1 MELTIVKRGDS
12 KKEEDSAESMSKDK
26 ELADESSLA
35 KRTVKRAN
43 PKDLL
48 LLHSKQSKS
57 GESCIQKSFSR
68 RIHGLD
74 TRIPKH
80 IICLDEKY
88 LRRCLQSI
96 YVTASK
102 AGSYNSHDNLCSSK
116 KGVFSD
122 GSSIRTTYASS
133 LADFLT
139 ECPLDCRMGNES
151 RTIKN
156 ILDSPLFPQSGD
168 MDGDINFGI
177 AKLVDA
183 KKSLGYSFMSSTS
196 LLSASSEQKLE
207 NKMVVL
213 GKNSYG
219 SEPVNNRLVSVSST
233 ISTIPDQTSSVSEGT
248 IQGMLQCTWKAGF
261 PHTSSVSEGTFQ
273 GMLQCTWKAGFPHY
287 VFSVDDQ
294 KELYVANL
302 DKAESPYDKVLDYVY
317 FFHSVSGGK
326 KEHEIRVNESD
337 LVGKMKVSTKFSL
350 CPNNSEMVETE
361 FVLFGCEE
369 SSLGEV
375 QTSSQYPK
383 KRNKGLSKKMV
394 EAFKPSH
401 SSRERTSS
409 NYVGVSGMHENFSGK
424 LFPNTNANPNSCGTS
439 NLLGNHFAPYL
450 ELAAII
456 AKDHIRSGC
465 KGTKIGGWGL
475 NFLKKVE
482 TSKAVTSLEASPSTC
497 CLRSS
502 GDCSTSMDV
511 LVPAGFHGG
520 PRNRN
525 GGPSSLTERWRSG
538 GLCDCGGW
546 DIGCPLTV
554 LDTRQSIKDVSSPQ
568 VDTKGDKKSLD
579 LFIQGSMRGA
589 PVLKMVNIH
598 EGLYFIHFQ
607 SSLSA
612 LQSFS
617 IAVAIIHTRTPALQ
631 PNVYR
636 S

>member
-1 MELTIVKRGDS
+1 MELTIVKQGDS
-12 KKEEDSAESMSKDK
+12 KKEEHSAESMSKDK

-35 KRTVKRAN
+35 KRMVKRAN

-116 KGVFSD
+116 MGVFSD
-122 GSSIRTTYASS
+122 GSIIRTTYASN

-177 AKLVDA
+177 AKLVDT
-183 KKSLGYSFMSSTS
+183 KKSLGYTS
-196 LLSASSEQKLE
+196 WLSASSEQKLE

-233 ISTIPDQTSSVSEGT
+233 IATVPDQNSSVSEGT
-248 IQGMLQCTWKAGF
+248 I
-261 PHTSSVSEGTFQ
+261 Q

-302 DKAESPYDKVLDYVY
+302 GKAESPYDKVLDYVY
-317 FFHSVSGGK
+317 FFHSVSGSK

-383 KRNKGLSKKMV
+383 KRNTGLSKKMV
-394 EAFKPSH
+394 EAFKLSH

-409 NYVGVSGMHENFSGK
+409 KYVGASGMHENFSGK

-439 NLLGNHFAPYL
+439 NLLGNHFAPNL

-465 KGTKIGGWGL
+465 KGTEIGGWGL

-482 TSKAVTSLEASPSTC
+482 TSKAVTSLEASPSAC

-525 GGPSSLTERWRSG
+525 SGPSSLTERWRSG

-554 LDTRQSIKDVSSPQ
+554 LDTRRSIKDVSSPQ

-589 PVLKMVNIH
+589 PVMKMVNIH

-631 PNVYR
+631 PKVYR

>member
-1 MELTIVKRGDS
+1 MELTIVTQGDS

-35 KRTVKRAN
+35 KRTEKRAN

-80 IICLDEKY
+80 IICLDE
-88 LRRCLQSI
+88 SI
-96 YVTASK
+96 FGVASNR
-102 AGSYNSHDNLCSSK
+102 Y
-116 KGVFSD
+116 
-122 GSSIRTTYASS
+122 T
-133 LADFLT
+133 
-139 ECPLDCRMGNES
+139 MGNES

-168 MDGDINFGI
+168 MT
-177 AKLVDA
+177 LVECQLRTA
-183 KKSLGYSFMSSTS
+183 
-196 LLSASSEQKLE
+196 AE

-233 ISTIPDQTSSVSEGT
+233 ISTVPDQTSSVSEGT
-248 IQGMLQCTWKAGF
+248 IQGMLQCTWKAGSSTISTV
-261 PHTSSVSEGTFQ
+261 PDQTSSVSEGTIQ

-350 CPNNSEMVETE
+350 CPNNLEMVETE

-409 NYVGVSGMHENFSGK
+409 NYVG
-424 LFPNTNANPNSCGTS
+424 
-439 NLLGNHFAPYL
+439 
-450 ELAAII
+450 
-456 AKDHIRSGC
+456 
-465 KGTKIGGWGL
+465 
-475 NFLKKVE
+475 
-482 TSKAVTSLEASPSTC
+482 
-497 CLRSS
+497 
-502 GDCSTSMDV
+502 
-511 LVPAGFHGG
+511 
-520 PRNRN
+520 
-525 GGPSSLTERWRSG
+525 
-538 GLCDCGGW
+538 
-546 DIGCPLTV
+546 
-554 LDTRQSIKDVSSPQ
+554 
-568 VDTKGDKKSLD
+568 
-579 LFIQGSMRGA
+579 
-589 PVLKMVNIH
+589 
-598 EGLYFIHFQ
+598 
-607 SSLSA
+607 
-612 LQSFS
+612 
-617 IAVAIIHTRTPALQ
+617 
-631 PNVYR
+631 
-636 S
+636 

>member
-1 MELTIVKRGDS
+1 MRTAVIRHSFVGEKMELTIVKQGDS

-96 YVTASK
+96 YMTASK
-102 AGSYNSHDNLCSSK
+102 AGSYNSHDSLCSSK
-116 KGVFSD
+116 MGVFSD

-139 ECPLDCRMGNES
+139 ECPLDCRMGNEG

-168 MDGDINFGI
+168 MDADINFGI
-177 AKLVDA
+177 AKLVDT

-196 LLSASSEQKLE
+196 WLSASSEQKLE

-219 SEPVNNRLVSVSST
+219 SEPVNNRIVSVSST
-233 ISTIPDQTSSVSEGT
+233 ISTVPDQTSSVCEGT
-248 IQGMLQCTWKAGF
+248 I
-261 PHTSSVSEGTFQ
+261 Q

-375 QTSSQYPK
+375 QTSIQYPK

-394 EAFKPSH
+394 EALKPSH

-409 NYVGVSGMHENFSGK
+409 KYVGVSGMHENFSGK

-439 NLLGNHFAPYL
+439 NLLGNHFAPNL

-456 AKDHIRSGC
+456 AKDHIRGGC
-465 KGTKIGGWGL
+465 KGTEIGGWGL

-482 TSKAVTSLEASPSTC
+482 TGKAVTSLEASPSAC

-589 PVLKMVNIH
+589 PVMKMVNIH

-617 IAVAIIHTRTPALQ
+617 VAVAIIHTRTPALQ
-631 PNVYR
+631 PIVYR

>member
-1 MELTIVKRGDS
+1 MEITVVKPEGS
-12 KKEEDSAESMSKDK
+12 KKEEDSVQSMSKDK
-26 ELADESSLA
+26 ELADESSLS
-35 KRTVKRAN
+35 KRIVKRAN

-48 LLHSKQSKS
+48 LLHTKKSQS
-57 GESCIQKSFSR
+57 GESCIQKSFIR
-68 RIHGLD
+68 CIHGLD

-88 LRRCLQSI
+88 LRHCLEGI
-96 YVTASK
+96 YVSALKS
-102 AGSYNSHDNLCSSK
+102 GSYDSHDNLGSSK
-116 KGVFSD
+116 MPIFSD
-122 GSSIRTTYASS
+122 GSSIRTTYACN
-133 LADFLT
+133 LANFLT
-139 ECPLDCRMGNES
+139 ECPLDGRMGNES
-151 RTIKN
+151 PTREWIVGSISASKTIKN
-156 ILDSPLFPQSGD
+156 ILDSPLFRRSGN
-168 MDGDINFGI
+168 MECDINFGI
-177 AKLVDA
+177 TKLVDS
-183 KKSLGYSFMSSTS
+183 KNSLGHSLTSSTS
-196 LLSASSEQKLE
+196 WLGARSSPKLE

-219 SEPVNNRLVSVSST
+219 SEPVHKRLVSVSST
-233 ISTIPDQTSSVSEGT
+233 ISTVSGQTYSVSEGIT
-248 IQGMLQCTWKAGF
+248 
-261 PHTSSVSEGTFQ
+261 Q

-302 DKAESPYDKVLDYVY
+302 DKAEAPDDKGLDYMY
-317 FFHSVSGGK
+317 FFHSISGGK
-326 KEHEIRVNESD
+326 KEHEIRVDESD
-337 LVGKMKVSTKFSL
+337 IVGKMRVSTKFSL

-361 FVLFGCEE
+361 FVLFGCDE

-375 QTSSQYPK
+375 PTSSQYPK

-394 EAFKPSH
+394 EVFKPSH
-401 SSRERTSS
+401 PSRERTSS
-409 NYVGVSGMHENFSGK
+409 KYVYASGILENSSGK
-424 LFPNTNANPNSCGTS
+424 LSPDMYANPNSFGTS
-439 NLLGNHFAPYL
+439 NLSGNHLPPNL

-456 AKDHIRSGC
+456 VHEHIRGRH
-465 KGTKIGGWGL
+465 KRAEIGGWGL

-482 TSKAVTSLEASPSTC
+482 TSKSVASLEASSSGC
-497 CLRSS
+497 CLRNS

-511 LVPAGFHGG
+511 LVPAGVHGG

-554 LDTRQSIKDVSSPQ
+554 LNTRPSIENVSSPQ
-568 VDTKGDKKSLD
+568 VDTEGDKKSLD
-579 LFIQGSMRGA
+579 LFIQGSMRGE
-589 PVLKMVNIH
+589 PVLKLVDIH

-612 LQSFS
+612 LQTLS

-631 PNVYR
+631 PKVYR